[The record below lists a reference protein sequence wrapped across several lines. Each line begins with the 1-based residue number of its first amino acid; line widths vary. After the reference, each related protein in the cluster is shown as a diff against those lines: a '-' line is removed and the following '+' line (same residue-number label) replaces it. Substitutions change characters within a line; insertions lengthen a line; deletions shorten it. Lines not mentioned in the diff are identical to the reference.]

1 MHSMKNTFQILI
13 ILFFSWYA
21 LASCSASK
29 KLASSPES
37 IRTADS
43 AAFAAKRQNTAL
55 FSDGIKEK
63 LAGNDVKAI
72 AKFEQALKIYPEDH
86 ASMYELSELYARRA
100 RLDESLE
107 MMKKAVALNPENE
120 WYQIRIAQLYK
131 FQGDYE
137 SYADVYRY
145 LLRLKPGSVEY
156 FSELSSALLLLE
168 KYDEALKVYE
178 EIEKQMG
185 INEMLSFQ
193 KQAIHQ
199 SRNDTKNAIAEIE
212 KLSAA
217 FPWEARYHA
226 ILAELYMKYGP
237 KEKALEQYQK
247 ILQIEPSDPYIR
259 ISLAEYYKD
268 ASENEKAFEELLL
281 AFANPELDIE
291 TKVQIMVL
299 WFEGET
305 FTDDLNKKA
314 ERIAEIFQQVHP
326 SSPRGFQLMAD
337 VFMRNKDF
345 ENARTN
351 FLAALNLDKGV
362 YLVWESLLFT
372 DIQLED
378 FESLG
383 KHAQEA
389 MLLFPEQPL
398 TYLFDGIAKFQLK
411 DYAGALK
418 SYETGR
424 KFVVGN
430 DRLLAE
436 FFSNIGD
443 TQHSLGNHPAS
454 DASYDKA
461 LAINPVN
468 NLVLNN
474 YAYYLSL
481 RGENLEKALKMSEK
495 AIELEPENPSYL
507 DTYAWILYKMGDY
520 EKALIW
526 IEKSI
531 QFAEPANGTLLEHY
545 GDILYKLGRKAEAS
559 EQWKKARTAG
569 ETSDLIDK
577 KIKDGVLYE

>member
-13 ILFFSWYA
+13 ILLFSWYA

-37 IRTADS
+37 IRSADS
-43 AAFAAKRQNTAL
+43 IAFAAKRQNTAL
-55 FSDGIKEK
+55 FSDGLKEK

-72 AKFEQALKIYPEDH
+72 AKFEQALKVYPQDH

-107 MMKKAVALNPENE
+107 MMKKAVDLNPENE
-120 WYQIRIAQLYK
+120 WYQIRVAQLYK

-137 SYADVYRY
+137 SYAEVYRY
-145 LLRLKPGSVEY
+145 LLKLKPGNVEY

-185 INEMLSFQ
+185 INELLSFQ
-193 KQAIHQ
+193 KQTIYLN
-199 SRNDTKNAIAEIE
+199 RNDTKNAIAEIE
-212 KLSAA
+212 KLSDA

-259 ISLAEYYKD
+259 ISLAEYYRD
-268 ASENEKAFEELLL
+268 AGDNEKAFEELLK
-281 AFANPELDIE
+281 AFSNPELDIE

-305 FTDDLNKKA
+305 FSDDLNLKA
-314 ERIAEIFQQVHP
+314 ERIAEIFQNVHP

-337 VFMRNKDF
+337 VFMRKKDF
-345 ENARTN
+345 ENARAN
-351 FLAALNLDKGV
+351 FLKAINLDKGG

-443 TQHSLGNHPAS
+443 TQHRLGNHTAS

-481 RGENLEKALKMSEK
+481 RGEKLEKALQMSEK
-495 AIELEPENPSYL
+495 AVDLEPENPSYL

-526 IEKSI
+526 IEKSL